1 MAVSPKFHIVVTG
14 AIGTGKTT
22 FLKEFQEFCVQKHP
36 RYKINTFEEPIDK
49 WTGYYYGPNEKVN
62 LLKRMYK
69 NPRKYG
75 YDFQVLATSSKAKQ
89 LAGMEGICLVER
101 SFADQREV
109 FIPLLRE
116 QKKLCRL
123 RQSLLNDVILQFEAL
138 HPVDVVIVL
147 NNVTVEEAALR
158 VQRRGRKGEE
168 LVTKTK
174 LEQVDQK
181 YRMWIE
187 RMHEWVGNPK
197 VLNITARFD
206 TDYKEQIYESIWKKL
221 SGYLREKHPQVVWN

>member
-22 FLKEFQEFCVQKHP
+22 FLKEFQEFCSQKHLE
-36 RYKINTFEEPIDK
+36 YKINIFEEPVDK
-49 WTGYYYGPNEKVN
+49 WTQYVYGTRKIN

-75 YDFQVLATSSKAKQ
+75 YDFQILATSTKAKQ

-109 FIPLLRE
+109 FIPLLVE
-116 QKKLCRL
+116 QKKLGRM

-158 VQRRGRKGEE
+158 VLRRGRKGEE

-181 YRMWIE
+181 YKMWIE
-187 RMHEWVGNPK
+187 RMHEWLGNQK

-221 SGYLREKHPQVVWN
+221 SRFLREKHPQVVWD